1 MNKLI
6 TISSILLTAAAVKAQ
21 TPNIVFILADDL
33 GYGDISAFNPES
45 KIHTPNIDKLA
56 EHGIAF
62 TDAHAS
68 SALSTPSRYSLLT
81 GRYPW
86 RTKLKRGGLD
96 GDSPAMIDPERCTI
110 AQMFSANGYNTA
122 CIGKWHLG
130 WSWGYTGNGRSM
142 KDIDFSLPIKNGPT
156 DRGFNYYFGI
166 PASLDISPYVYVEND
181 EVTSIPDH
189 VIEPQKKN
197 LALLMH
203 GGLAGA
209 DFKPEECFPNI
220 IRHSLNY
227 INEQKDSKK
236 PFFLYLPITAP
247 HTPIL
252 PSKEFQGKT
261 SIGPYGDFVV
271 MIDDMVRQIVKTLKK
286 NKQLDNTIIVFAS
299 DNGCAG
305 YIGVKD
311 MEKKGHFPSYIYRG
325 YKSDIYEGG
334 HRIPLIVSWKG
345 KYGKETNNSLVSLID
360 FYATFAQM
368 LNHNLETEEAVD
380 SYSMWPILS
389 KKGASARKDL
399 VHEAGEG
406 YLSLRT
412 SQLKLVFYGGSGGF
426 SYPVK
431 PSDVAKFP
439 PMQLFDIVKD
449 PSEKEN
455 IIGDKRYENEVKEM
469 KRAMKQYVENGRS
482 TPGEKVSND
491 TKNSWNQV
499 KIFMQ
504 EEEGI

>member
-6 TISSILLTAAAVKAQ
+6 TISSALLTAAAVKAQ

-96 GDSPAMIDPERCTI
+96 GDSPAMIDPERRTI

-130 WSWGYTGNGRSM
+130 WDWGYTNNGRSM

-156 DRGFNYYFGI
+156 DRGFDYYFGI
-166 PASLDISPYVYVEND
+166 PASLDISPYVYVENNKA
-181 EVTSIPDH
+181 TSIPDH

-203 GGLAGA
+203 GGMAGA

-220 IRHSLNY
+220 IRHGLNY
-227 INEQKDSKK
+227 INEQKGSKK

-261 SIGPYGDFVV
+261 SIGP
-271 MIDDMVRQIVKTLKK
+271 
-286 NKQLDNTIIVFAS
+286 
-299 DNGCAG
+299 
-305 YIGVKD
+305 
-311 MEKKGHFPSYIYRG
+311 
-325 YKSDIYEGG
+325 
-334 HRIPLIVSWKG
+334 
-345 KYGKETNNSLVSLID
+345 
-360 FYATFAQM
+360 
-368 LNHNLETEEAVD
+368 
-380 SYSMWPILS
+380 
-389 KKGASARKDL
+389 
-399 VHEAGEG
+399 
-406 YLSLRT
+406 
-412 SQLKLVFYGGSGGF
+412 
-426 SYPVK
+426 
-431 PSDVAKFP
+431 
-439 PMQLFDIVKD
+439 
-449 PSEKEN
+449 
-455 IIGDKRYENEVKEM
+455 
-469 KRAMKQYVENGRS
+469 
-482 TPGEKVSND
+482 
-491 TKNSWNQV
+491 
-499 KIFMQ
+499 
-504 EEEGI
+504 